1 MKPETALIL
10 AGGLGTRLK
19 STVPDRQKV
28 AAEVAGRP
36 FVSYLIRQIAD
47 AGIRRIILCAGHKAD
62 TLRESVQGAFPG
74 LDICFS
80 IEERPLGTG
89 GALRLALEL
98 AGDQAFLVMN
108 GDSYF
113 EVKLPEFLGFFH
125 DAAVPVAVCLR
136 KMEDV
141 TRYGRVTV
149 APSGRILS
157 FEEKGA
163 FHGSGL
169 INAGIYC
176 IRRDVLAAI
185 PVDRNCSL
193 EREVFPR
200 LAEAGQLSGYQAEG
214 TFIDIGTPESYRTA
228 QQLFGRS

>member
-28 AAEVAGRP
+28 AAEVAGYP
-36 FVSYLIRQIAD
+36 FVSYLIRQIVD

-62 TLRESVQGAFPG
+62 TLRESVQGVFPE
-74 LDICFS
+74 LDIRFS
-80 IEERPLGTG
+80 IEDCPLGTG

-98 AGDQAFLVMN
+98 AGDDAFLVMN

-113 EVKLPEFLGFFH
+113 DVKLPEFLGFFH
-125 DAAVPVAVCLR
+125 DTAVPAAVCLR

-149 APSGRILS
+149 ASSGRILS

-163 FHGSGL
+163 FHGAGL

-176 IRRDVLAAI
+176 IRREVLAEI
-185 PVDRNCSL
+185 PPDTNCSL
-193 EREVFPR
+193 ERDVFPR
-200 LAEAGQLSGYQAEG
+200 LAETGQLAGYQAEG
-214 TFIDIGTPESYRTA
+214 EFIDIGTPESYRTA
-228 QQLFGRS
+228 QQMFGRN